1 MPATVLDAPALLA
14 YLQNE
19 TGAEVVTDAIAE
31 GTTISTVNLSEVLTR
46 VADRGGDPSDL
57 MVRMTESG
65 LIDGAVK
72 VEAFTDVDA
81 LNAASLRTKTRAQGL
96 SLGDRACIAL
106 AQRLELPVLTADSAW
121 AQLDLDVELRQIRRS
136 A

>member
-1 MPATVLDAPALLA
+1 MPETVLDASALLA

-19 TGAEVVTDAIAE
+19 TGAEVVTNAIAE

-46 VADRGGDPSDL
+46 VADRGGDPSD
-57 MVRMTESG
+57 MMARMTERG

-72 VEAFTDVDA
+72 VEAFTSEDA
-81 LNAASLRTKTRAQGL
+81 LNAASLRTRTREQGL

-106 AQRLELPVLTADSAW
+106 AQRLELPALTADSAW
-121 AQLDLDVELRQIRRS
+121 AQLDVDVELRQIRR
-136 A
+136 AP